1 MNASRRAVWSWT
13 GVMALA
19 TILIPAGGLGLAP
32 LAGLFVFFGMPL
44 KAVWDVLRKA
54 GAAIIISAIALGWIC
69 VSYLWSPYQ
78 LLDELW
84 KLALLTPLFALV
96 PLTAL
101 QVGQADR
108 HHARVAMAFAIIT
121 VMLAMGL
128 ESLSSG
134 DMTYSYKVGVEGY
147 SGPRQFIQSAVDRVL
162 SRGATPAMMMSGIV
176 AIMLWITRVKA
187 LRFIAGGLLAICA
200 VIAFDFNVSANG
212 VALVSAIIVCALAA
226 RWPRYAVPVLLCV
239 MAAIILFTPLIFWA
253 ALALTGETVRSLLP
267 LSWEWRLEIW
277 HYALSRASEQPI
289 TGLGL
294 GASRAIDT
302 ESELRGLQI
311 ELLPMH
317 AHNAG
322 MTIWLETGLIGAALV
337 ATSLLAIARSVARR
351 ALSAPFAI
359 MLCWAITIWFVN
371 VTLTYGVWQEWH
383 HAALAFSI
391 AMAIIARPAPHPAG
405 ILRHSA

>member
-32 LAGLFVFFGMPL
+32 LAGLFVFFAMPV
-44 KAVWDVLRKA
+44 KAVWKTLKKS
-54 GAAIIISAIALGWIC
+54 GAALLLSALALVWVC
-69 VSYLWSPYQ
+69 LSFLWSPYQ

-96 PLTAL
+96 PLTAR
-101 QVGQADR
+101 QIGAGDR
-108 HHARVAMAFAIIT
+108 QHARIMLFFAIIT
-121 VMLAMGL
+121 VMLIMGL
-128 ESLSSG
+128 ESLTCG
-134 DMTYSYKVGVEGY
+134 DMTYSYKVDVENY
-147 SGPRQFIQSAVDRVL
+147 SGPRQLIQSAVDRVL

-176 AIMLWITRVKA
+176 AVMLWMTGVKA

-212 VALVSAIIVCALAA
+212 VAFITAIIVCVLAA
-226 RWPRYAVPVLLCV
+226 RWPRYAVPILLCA
-239 MAAIILFTPLIFWA
+239 MAAIILFTPLIFWI
-253 ALALTGETVRSLLP
+253 ALGLTGETVRSLLP

-277 HYALSRASEQPI
+277 QYALSRASEQPI

-302 ESELRGLQI
+302 ESELRGMQI
-311 ELLPMH
+311 ELLPLH

-322 MTIWLETGLIGAALV
+322 MTIWLETGLIGAALI
-337 ATSLLAIARSVARR
+337 ATALLAIARSVARK
-351 ALSAPFAI
+351 ALSAPFAV

-391 AMAIIARPAPHPAG
+391 AMAIIARPAPNPAG
-405 ILRHSA
+405 ILRQPA